1 MLKGLL
7 KEEEE
12 EEKRRERKKWKEQS
26 KNKIALHTYL
36 SMITLNVSGLIASSI
51 RCRVAEWIGKQDHI
65 YAASR
70 ELSQIKRFTQT
81 KSQGMEKDISCKW
94 KGKKAGVAVLISDK
108 IDFETKAIIRNEEG
122 RYIIIKGTVQQEE

>member
-26 KNKIALHTYL
+26 KNKMALHTYL

-70 ELSQIKRFTQT
+70 ELSQIKRYRLNV
-81 KSQGMEKDISCKW
+81 KEW
-94 KGKKAGVAVLISDK
+94 KNIFHANGNKKFWGSNMY
-108 IDFETKAIIRNEEG
+108 IRQN
-122 RYIIIKGTVQQEE
+122 RL